1 MKKTYIPD
9 YKKYTTAELENEV
22 HRLSGLNETEAKTSG
37 MYPINVMMSGEL
49 EIHKASAKEI
59 LFAMMNLNERKA
71 QFDKQKEASAMLGF
85 NLSDEFLIDG
95 STYEE
100 WLSDFQK
107 RAAALIYEKA
117 FKELHSRNKSNKS
130 VVKK

>member
-1 MKKTYIPD
+1 MKKSYIPD
-9 YKKYTTAELENEV
+9 YKTYTTAELENEV

-59 LFAMMNLNERKA
+59 LFAMMNLNERKV

-85 NLSDEFLIDG
+85 NLSEEFLIDG

-117 FKELHSRNKSNKS
+117 FKELHSRNKPNKS

>member
-9 YKKYTTAELENEV
+9 YKTYTTAELENEV

-85 NLSDEFLIDG
+85 NLSEEFLIDG

-117 FKELHSRNKSNKS
+117 FKELHSRNKPNKS
-130 VVKK
+130 VAKK